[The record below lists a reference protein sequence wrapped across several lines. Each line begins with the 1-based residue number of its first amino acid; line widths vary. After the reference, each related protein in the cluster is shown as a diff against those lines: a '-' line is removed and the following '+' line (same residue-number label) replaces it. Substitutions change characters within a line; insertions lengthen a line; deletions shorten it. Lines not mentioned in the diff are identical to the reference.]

1 MGARRPVRA
10 SSRYA
15 SSDSTARPLITWVI
29 SSRRYVPGE
38 PAVEGCTGNDDLP
51 ERLAVRFR
59 DLVRVDERPVALLA
73 AHPPGQ
79 LVHVDEFHLTG
90 PGAGHAQ
97 VEPLEHRG
105 QCPDVG
111 REQHRGHRLGISE
124 ELIAA
129 LGEDGAASGSEVGRA
144 VQANDG
150 LARAG
155 GTAHPRRTLVAARRR
170 APLIGVQENHPVL
183 DGSADHVGQE
193 LRLDPG
199 EPGAG
204 PLIVQ
209 QPFEFEILGGNH
221 RWSGRRWSLRR
232 WGGIGSTLHVDNAR
246 CLRARGLL
254 AAP

>member
-1 MGARRPVRA
+1 MNLPWRG
-10 SSRYA
+10 
-15 SSDSTARPLITWVI
+15 
-29 SSRRYVPGE
+29 VPGTMIC
-38 PAVEGCTGNDDLP
+38 PNASPYAFVN
-51 ERLAVRFR
+51 
-59 DLVRVDERPVALLA
+59 LVRVDERPVALLG

-79 LVHVDEFHLTG
+79 LVNVDEFHLAG

-97 VEPLEHRG
+97 VEPLEHRR

-111 REQHRGHRLGISE
+111 REQHRGHRLRISE

-129 LGEDGAASGSEVGRA
+129 LGEDGAVAGSKLGCPVKPD
-144 VQANDG
+144 DG

-170 APLIGVQENHPVL
+170 APLIGVQEDHPVF
-183 DGSADHVGQE
+183 DGSADYLGQE

-209 QPFEFEILGGNH
+209 QPFEFEILGGNSG
-221 RWSGRRWSLRR
+221 RSGRRRGVSAAGAASVAPFTWMTPGAS
-232 WGGIGSTLHVDNAR
+232 GSVE
-246 CLRARGLL
+246 LL